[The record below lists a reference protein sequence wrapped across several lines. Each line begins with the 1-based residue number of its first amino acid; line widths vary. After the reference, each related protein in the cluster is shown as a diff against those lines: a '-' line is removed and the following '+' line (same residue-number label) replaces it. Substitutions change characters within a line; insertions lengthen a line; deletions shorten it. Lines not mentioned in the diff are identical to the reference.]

1 MQRARRAVTTV
12 LLVVSLA
19 SCSGGGGGPDPGAPG
34 PEESRTLQGQVLQDA
49 QDVAD
54 QLEQRQA
61 DLESMVP

>member
-12 LLVVSLA
+12 LLVMSLA
-19 SCSGGGGGPDPGAPG
+19 SCSGGGSDPDPAAPG
-34 PEESRTLQGQVLQDA
+34 PEEPRTLQGQVLQDA